1 VSSDSNRF
9 AVELTSKA
17 AKELS
22 KLEPSVQ
29 VRVRLAFELL
39 RGNPRPPKSLKLANQ
54 SLYRVRVGD
63 YRILYKILDRKLV
76 VIVIRVAH
84 RSEVYRT

>member
-1 VSSDSNRF
+1 MSSDSNRF
-9 AVELTSKA
+9 VVELTSRA

-29 VRVRLAFELL
+29 VRIRLAFELL
-39 RGNPRPPKSLKLANQ
+39 RANPRPPKSLKLVNQ
-54 SLYRVRVGD
+54 SLHRVRVGD

-84 RSEVYRT
+84 RSEIYRS